1 MKTHLARKIFILILS
16 TVIPSSVFG
25 DISHLVIPSAYD
37 NIGGVNFYGQ
47 TFIAQDINIT
57 GVQVYVGDPARPS
70 DAGVNALIGPA
81 NLLLYDATN
90 FASPILL
97 ASDPVLT
104 ASDTASGLTTFLFNN
119 PVATIPGTQYFF
131 AFDTVDYFGIGMQS
145 LFSSTYADGAEAY
158 RNPTTGQLVL
168 VTAGRDISF
177 NVLSVPEPTSAALL
191 LLGAAVGLSRRS
203 LRTNEGNKRHFRLQK
218 AANSVL

>member
-1 MKTHLARKIFILILS
+1 MKTHLARKIFVLTLS
-16 TVIPSSVFG
+16 TVAASSVFA
-25 DISHLVIPSAYD
+25 DINHLAIPTAYD
-37 NIGGVNFYGQ
+37 NIGGADFYGQ

-57 GVQVYVGDPARPS
+57 GVQVFVGDPDRPN
-70 DAGVNALIGPA
+70 DAGINALIGPA

-97 ASDPVLT
+97 ANDSVLT
-104 ASDTASGLTTFLFNN
+104 AFDTASGLTTFSFNS
-119 PVATIPGTQYFF
+119 PVATTPGTQYFF

-168 VTAGRDISF
+168 VSAGRDLSF

-191 LLGAAVGLSRRS
+191 LFGAAVGLRRRS
-203 LRTNEGNKRHFRLQK
+203 LRPQ
-218 AANSVL
+218 